1 MYKRQDR
8 IITELMGYARLAE
21 GRVERVSLNEELDR
35 AVEQALPPAAKF
47 DIRVHRDFQPGLPM
61 LLGQREHFTEVFV
74 NILTNAREAMGGRG
88 DLYLTTHTGPDFSV
102 VIVLRDTGP
111 GIPTEKLPL
120 VFEPYFTTK
129 ERGTGLGLAIV
140 KHNTEMYGGNV
151 LVESEL
157 GKGATFTI
165 RLPARALMRLRK

>member
-1 MYKRQDR
+1 MRGWPR
-8 IITELMGYARLAE
+8 

-35 AVEQALPPAAKF
+35 AVEQALPPAVKF

-111 GIPTEKLPL
+111 AFPPRNFLSCFSCISPPRSGARGWAWPL
-120 VFEPYFTTK
+120 
-129 ERGTGLGLAIV
+129 
-140 KHNTEMYGGNV
+140 
-151 LVESEL
+151 
-157 GKGATFTI
+157 
-165 RLPARALMRLRK
+165 